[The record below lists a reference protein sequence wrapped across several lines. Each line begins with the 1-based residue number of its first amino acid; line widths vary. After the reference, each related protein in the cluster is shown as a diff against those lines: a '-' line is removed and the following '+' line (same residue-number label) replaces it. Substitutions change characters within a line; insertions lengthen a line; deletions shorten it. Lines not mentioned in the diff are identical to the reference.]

1 LQKTFIESGWCDVQ
15 VVDGP
20 TGRVE
25 VRAPTDESLAK
36 ALEMVSAAVASPEVG
51 KIYR

>member
-1 LQKTFIESGWCDVQ
+1 MKPGWCGTQ